1 MVDGFSKP
9 ASGAAAGLIR
19 VLGMDRFRVVP
30 AAYVVLRRG
39 DEVLLLLRANT
50 GYMDGYWAVPAGHV
64 EKDESVLEAAV
75 REAREEAGVE
85 IDPADLVPV
94 TAMHRTGGNGDPIDE
109 RVDFFFTAS
118 KWAGEPRLMEPE
130 KADGLDWFALDKLP
144 DPVVPHEA
152 RVLAAL
158 SDGSVPP
165 VITHGF

>member
-1 MVDGFSKP
+1 
-9 ASGAAAGLIR
+9 
-19 VLGMDRFRVVP
+19 MDRVRVVP

-39 DEVLLLLRANT
+39 DEVLMLLRANT

-64 EKDESVLEAAV
+64 EQGESVLEAAV

-85 IDPADLVPV
+85 IDPADLVPI
-94 TAMHRTGGNGDPIDE
+94 TAMHRTGGNGEPIDE

-118 KWAGEPRLMEPE
+118 KWTGEPRLMEPE

-152 RVLAAL
+152 RVLEGLRTNGLPA
-158 SDGSVPP
+158 
-165 VITHGF
+165 VIAHGFG